1 MNLKRMAAPAALA
14 VSLAAPA
21 AHASNLETVVTFDWV
36 STSYTTADA
45 HPVTPSGSLTL
56 TLPGTITTQT
66 FDTGNLG
73 AAAISD
79 ITAFTYT
86 FSDGLSVGL
95 SDLTSPVSPATG
107 KITVS
112 SDTWESS
119 DTVSPAGGPT
129 GIYLISGFNFSGKKT
144 FPPPSSGL
152 APFQIAN
159 TAGLPTN
166 VALDSNTLTP
176 QASQGSAST
185 DAGYWELASFTE
197 ESTVPLPRG
206 LPLLLTGLVALG
218 LLLRRPGSLAAL
230 PA

>member
-1 MNLKRMAAPAALA
+1 
-14 VSLAAPA
+14 
-21 AHASNLETVVTFDWV
+21 V
-36 STSYTTADA
+36 STSYITADP

-95 SDLTSPVSPATG
+95 S
-107 KITVS
+107 S
-112 SDTWESS
+112 SDST
-119 DTVSPAGGPT
+119 TPAGGPT
-129 GIYLISGFNFSGKKT
+129 GIYLISGFTLSGKKT
-144 FPPPSSGL
+144 YPPSGSGL
-152 APFQIAN
+152 APFPIAN

-166 VALDSNTLTP
+166 VALDANTLTP
-176 QASQGSAST
+176 QASQGTASN
-185 DAGYWELASFTE
+185 DAGYWELASLTE
-197 ESTVPLPRG
+197 ESTVPLPPG
-206 LPLLLTGLVALG
+206 LPLLLTGVAALG
-218 LLLRRPGSLAAL
+218 LLLRQRDSLTAS